1 MDLKKQPDHMKGFK
15 KKKLQKFSNWLFSG
29 NRAEMS
35 GTLSHFTIGLMLC
48 LAPELKRR
56 ANYLN
61 IECLLDLNYQMDGE
75 KIKLEVDKVD
85 SCPLSENEF
94 CLKSI
99 AFKYLLMPWKSR

>member
-1 MDLKKQPDHMKGFK
+1 MKGFK

-35 GTLSHFTIGLMLC
+35 GTLFHFTIGLMLC

-61 IECLLDLNYQMDGE
+61 IEY
-75 KIKLEVDKVD
+75 V
-85 SCPLSENEF
+85 
-94 CLKSI
+94 
-99 AFKYLLMPWKSR
+99 

>member
-1 MDLKKQPDHMKGFK
+1 MVSFVLEFSRLHSVAWQVYKFAVHVGCPLLNIFIVHFYYLPVVLKLDLKKQPDHMKGFK

-61 IECLLDLNYQMDGE
+61 IEY
-75 KIKLEVDKVD
+75 V
-85 SCPLSENEF
+85 
-94 CLKSI
+94 
-99 AFKYLLMPWKSR
+99 

>member
-1 MDLKKQPDHMKGFK
+1 
-15 KKKLQKFSNWLFSG
+15 
-29 NRAEMS
+29 
-35 GTLSHFTIGLMLC
+35 
-48 LAPELKRR
+48 
-56 ANYLN
+56 
-61 IECLLDLNYQMDGE
+61 MDGE